1 MIKSFLFSLTLL
13 VLLQYQVFSQIRIE
27 PPFWY
32 AGMKNSSL
40 QLLINGPE
48 IGKTLPSIGYEGVL
62 VKAVNYAESPNY
74 IFLDLELSSTV
85 QPGTFEIR
93 FSQNGKNVHTVKYE
107 LRARKPGSADRKGF
121 TSADVMYLLM
131 PDRFANGDP
140 SNDNVEG
147 MLEKAD
153 RTDLNGRQG
162 GDLKGISRHMDYI
175 RDLGFTSVWI
185 NPVQENNQ
193 ARYSYHGYAISDFY
207 KIDPRFGSNQDYVNL
222 VDEFHSK
229 GIKVVMD
236 LIMNHCGSGHWWM
249 KDLPFRD
256 WVHQWPEF
264 TRSNFR
270 TSILLDPYR
279 SGTDEK
285 YLLQGW
291 FDVNMPDLNQKN
303 PFMAKYLIQNSI
315 WWVEYSGLDGIRMDT
330 YPYSYK
336 DFMADWSQAIMTEYP
351 NFNIVGEAWLTDPV
365 SVSYWQKG
373 AMTTPIYHST
383 LPCVMDFP
391 MSESFNFVFKEND
404 GWNTGI
410 LRLYDNLAHDFVY
423 PDPNNVMTFIDN
435 HDCSRMF
442 TKVGEKIENYKLA
455 LAFLLTTRGIPQ
467 VYYGTEILMAGHESA
482 GHGGIRRPFPGG
494 WPGDERNAFL
504 ENGRTNA
511 ENDAFQFLHNLI
523 NWRKNIEVIHTG
535 KLMHFLPENGVYVF
549 FRYNEKE
556 SVMVI
561 MNNSLGARKLDTERF
576 SERLQGFKSGYDV
589 ISRKPVNNL
598 RTIDIQAKTAMV
610 IELK

>member
-523 NWRKNIEVIHTG
+523 NWRKNKEVIHTG
-535 KLMHFLPENGVYVF
+535 KIMHFLPENGVYVF